1 MIKLVAVHAEA
12 GTALH
17 LTFSDG
23 TAGSFDLAPLIA
35 RDTPLTKP
43 LAEAGFRERCY
54 IEMGALCW
62 PNGLEL
68 SAASLQQRMDKAG
81 RLQRSSEA
89 A

>member
-35 RDTPLTKP
+35 RNTPLTQP
-43 LAEAGFRERCY
+43 LTESGFRERCY

-68 SAASLQQRMDKAG
+68 SAASLHQRMEETG
-81 RLQRSSEA
+81 QLQRSSEA